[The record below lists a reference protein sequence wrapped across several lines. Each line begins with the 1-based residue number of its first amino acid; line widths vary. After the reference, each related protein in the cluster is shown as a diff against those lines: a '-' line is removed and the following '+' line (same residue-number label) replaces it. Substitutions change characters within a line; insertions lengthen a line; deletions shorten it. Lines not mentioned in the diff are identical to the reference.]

1 MKIETLPISTILPAD
16 YNPRKDLQLGDA
28 EYEKLKASIEKF
40 GYVELVVVNK
50 RNNYTAVSGH
60 QRLKVLADL
69 GIQEIECVVVDLD
82 ANQEKALNI
91 AMNKISGEWDEP
103 KLALLIADLQAT
115 DFDVNLTGF
124 DTDEIEALLS
134 LGAEREV
141 TDDGFDLDAALEQA
155 AFVQEG
161 DLWTVGEHRLL
172 CGDATKAEDVEYL
185 MGGKQAN
192 LILTDPPYN
201 VAFESASG
209 LKIKNDS
216 MADEAFHDFLLAAFT
231 NMAQASE
238 PGASAYVFH
247 ADTEGLNFRRAFKE
261 AGFYLSG
268 TCIWVKNSLV
278 LGRSPYQ
285 WQHEPILFGW
295 KTGGKHRWF
304 ADRKQTT
311 IWHFDKPSK
320 NSEHPTSKPLDLM
333 GYPIMNSTPVNAIVL
348 DTFAGS
354 GSTLMAAA
362 QLDRVCYAM
371 ELDPK
376 YASVI
381 LRRYAEIYGAKNIVC
396 ERGTKQIPYSELVK
410 EVPHDASNT
419 QAA

>member
-1 MKIETLPISTILPAD
+1 MNIKTLPISTILPAD
-16 YNPRKDLQLGDA
+16 YNPRKDLQPGDS
-28 EYEKLKASIEKF
+28 EYEKLKTSIEKF

-69 GIQEIECVVVDLD
+69 GIKEIECVMVDLD
-82 ANQEKALNI
+82 ENQEKALNI
-91 AMNKISGEWDEP
+91 AMNKINGEWDEP
-103 KLALLIADLQAT
+103 KLALLITELQAA

-134 LGAEREV
+134 LGADKEV
-141 TDDGFDLDAALEQA
+141 TDDGCDLDAELEQA
-155 AFVQEG
+155 AFVEEG
-161 DLWTVGEHRLL
+161 DLWTLGEHRLL
-172 CGDATKAEDVEYL
+172 CGDATKADDVEYL

-216 MADEAFHDFLLAAFT
+216 MADDAFHDFLLAAFT
-231 NMAQASE
+231 NMAAVSE
-238 PGASAYVFH
+238 AGASAYVFH
-247 ADTEGLNFRRAFKE
+247 ADTEGLNFRKAFKE
-261 AGFYLSG
+261 SGFYLSG

-311 IWHFDKPSK
+311 VWRFDKPSK

-333 GYPIMNSTPVNAIVL
+333 GYPITNSTPVNAIVL
-348 DTFAGS
+348 DCFAGS

-381 LRRYAEIYGAKNIVC
+381 LRRYAASYGAEGIVC
-396 ERGTKQIPYSELVK
+396 QRGTKSIPYAELVK
-410 EVPHDASNT
+410 EVSDEREKS
-419 QAA
+419 

>member
-1 MKIETLPISTILPAD
+1 MRIEQRPIAELTPAD
-16 YNPRKDLQLGDA
+16 YNPRKDLKPGDA
-28 EYEKLKASIEKF
+28 EYEKLKASIEQF
-40 GYVELVVVNK
+40 GYVEPAIFNERTGRIVG
-50 RNNYTAVSGH
+50 GH
-60 QRLKVLADL
+60 QRLKVMADL
-69 GIQEIECVVVDLD
+69 GIDVADVVIVDLD
-82 ANQEKALNI
+82 ETKEKALNI
-91 AMNKISGEWDEP
+91 ALNKISGEWDEP
-103 KLALLIADLQAT
+103 KLALLIADLQAS
-115 DFDVNLTGF
+115 DFDVSLTGF
-124 DTDEIEALLS
+124 DLEEIEQLLS
-134 LGAEREV
+134 LGDDKEV

-155 AFVQEG
+155 AFVEDG
-161 DLWTVGEHRLL
+161 DLWQIGEHRLL
-172 CGDATKAEDVEYL
+172 CGDATKPENVERL

-201 VAFESASG
+201 VAFKSASG
-209 LKIKNDS
+209 LTIENDAQS
-216 MADEAFHDFLLAAFT
+216 DDDFYQFLLAAFT
-231 NMAQASE
+231 NMVAVSE
-238 PGASAYVFH
+238 PGTSAYVFH

-261 AGFYLSG
+261 AGLYLSG

-304 ADRKQTT
+304 AGRSETT
-311 IWHFDKPSK
+311 IWRFDKPSK

-333 GYPIMNSTPVNAIVL
+333 GYPIKNSTPANAIVL

-362 QLDRVCYAM
+362 QLNRIAYCM

-381 LRRYAEIYGAKNIVC
+381 LRRYADTYGSEDITCK
-396 ERGTKQIPYSELVK
+396 RGKKTVRFADVVK
-410 EVPHDASNT
+410 EVSDGKQTA
-419 QAA
+419 

>member
-1 MKIETLPISTILPAD
+1 MRIEQRSIAELAPAD
-16 YNPRKDLQLGDA
+16 YNPRKDLKPGDA
-28 EYEKLKASIEKF
+28 EYEKLKASIEQF
-40 GYVELVVVNK
+40 GYVEPAIFNERTGRIVG
-50 RNNYTAVSGH
+50 GH
-60 QRLKVLADL
+60 QRLKVMADL
-69 GIQEIECVVVDLD
+69 GIDTADVVIVDLD
-82 ANQEKALNI
+82 ETKEKALNI
-91 AMNKISGEWDEP
+91 ALNKISGEWDEP
-103 KLALLIADLQAT
+103 KLSLLIADLQAS
-115 DFDVNLTGF
+115 DVDVSLTGF
-124 DTDEIEALLS
+124 DLEEIEQLLS
-134 LGAEREV
+134 LGEEREV
-141 TDDGFDLDAALEQA
+141 TDDGFDLDTALEQA

-161 DLWTVGEHRLL
+161 DLWSLGEHRLL
-172 CGDATKAEDVEYL
+172 CGDATKTSDVERL
-185 MGGKQAN
+185 MSGKLAN

-201 VAFESASG
+201 ASYKSASG
-209 LKIKNDS
+209 LSIKNDT
-216 MADEAFHDFLLAAFT
+216 MEDEAFYQFLLVAFT
-231 NMAQASE
+231 NMAAVSE

-261 AGFYLSG
+261 SGLYLSG

-311 IWHFDKPSK
+311 VWRFDKPSK

-333 GYPIMNSTPVNAIVL
+333 GYPIKNSTPANAIIL
-348 DTFAGS
+348 DCFGGS

-362 QLDRVCYAM
+362 QLNRIAYCM

-381 LRRYAEIYGAKNIVC
+381 LRRYADTYGGDNITC
-396 ERGTKQIPYSELVK
+396 KRGKKTIKYEDVVK
-410 EVPHDASNT
+410 EVPDGQQT
-419 QAA
+419 T

>member
-1 MKIETLPISTILPAD
+1 MRIEQRSIAELAPAD
-16 YNPRKDLQLGDA
+16 YNPRKDLKPGDA
-28 EYEKLKASIEKF
+28 EYEKLKASIEQF
-40 GYVELVVVNK
+40 GYVEPAIFNERTGRIVG
-50 RNNYTAVSGH
+50 GH
-60 QRLKVLADL
+60 QRLKVMADL
-69 GIQEIECVVVDLD
+69 GIDTADVVIVDLD
-82 ANQEKALNI
+82 ETKEKALNI
-91 AMNKISGEWDEP
+91 ALNKISGEWDEP
-103 KLALLIADLQAT
+103 KLSLLIADLQAA

-141 TDDGFDLDAALEQA
+141 TDDGFDLDTALEQA
-155 AFVQEG
+155 RFVEEG
-161 DLWTVGEHRLL
+161 DLWSLGEHRLL
-172 CGDATKAEDVEYL
+172 CGDATKAVDVERL
-185 MGGKQAN
+185 MDGKQAN

-201 VAFESASG
+201 ASYKSASG
-209 LKIKNDS
+209 LSIKNDTMEDS
-216 MADEAFHDFLLAAFT
+216 AFYQFLLNSFT
-231 NMAQASE
+231 NMAAVSE
-238 PGASAYVFH
+238 PGASAYIFH
-247 ADTEGLNFRRAFKE
+247 ADTEGLNFRKAFKE

-311 IWHFDKPSK
+311 VWRFDKPSK

-333 GYPIMNSTPVNAIVL
+333 GYPITNSTPVNAIVL
-348 DTFAGS
+348 DCFGGS
-354 GSTLMAAA
+354 GSTLMASA
-362 QLDRVCYAM
+362 QLNRICYCM

-381 LRRYAEIYGAKNIVC
+381 LRRYAETYGGENITC
-396 ERGTKQIPYSELVK
+396 KRGKKTIKYVDVVK
-410 EVPHDASNT
+410 EVERG
-419 QAA
+419 

>member
-1 MKIETLPISTILPAD
+1 MNIKTLPISTILPAD
-16 YNPRKDLQLGDA
+16 YNPRKDLQPGDS
-28 EYEKLKASIEKF
+28 EYEKLKTSIEKF

-69 GIQEIECVVVDLD
+69 GIKEIECVMVDLD
-82 ANQEKALNI
+82 ENQEKALNI
-91 AMNKISGEWDEP
+91 AMNKINGEWDEP
-103 KLALLIADLQAT
+103 KLALLITDLQAA
-115 DFDVNLTGF
+115 DFDVALTGF
-124 DTDEIEALLS
+124 NLEEIEQLLS
-134 LGAEREV
+134 LDDEREV
-141 TDDGFDLDAALEQA
+141 TDDGFDLDTALEQA
-155 AFVQEG
+155 RFIEEG
-161 DLWTVGEHRLL
+161 DLWMLGKHRLL
-172 CGDATKAEDVEYL
+172 CGDATKPEDVERL

-201 VAFESASG
+201 ASFTSSSG
-209 LKIKNDS
+209 LSIKNDS
-216 MADEAFHDFLLAAFT
+216 MEDEAFYQFLLVAFT
-231 NMAQASE
+231 NMAAVSE

-247 ADTEGLNFRRAFKE
+247 ADTEGLNFRKAFKE

-268 TCIWVKNSLV
+268 TCIWVKDSLV

-311 IWHFDKPSK
+311 VWKFDKPHR
-320 NSEHPTSKPLDLM
+320 NVDHPTSKPLDLLA
-333 GYPIMNSTPVNAIVL
+333 YPIQNSTPANAIIL
-348 DTFAGS
+348 DCFGGS

-362 QLDRVCYAM
+362 QLGRIAYCM

-381 LRRYAEIYGAKNIVC
+381 LRRYAGTYGGENITC
-396 ERGTKQIPYSELVK
+396 KRGKKTIKYEDVVK
-410 EVPHDASNT
+410 EVERG
-419 QAA
+419 

>member
-1 MKIETLPISTILPAD
+1 MPLEISTLPISAILPAD
-16 YNPRKDLQLGDA
+16 YNPRKDLQPGDA

-50 RNNYTAVSGH
+50 RNDYTAISGH

-69 GIQEIECVVVDLD
+69 DIQEIECVVVDLD
-82 ANQEKALNI
+82 ENQEKALNI

-103 KLALLIADLQAT
+103 KLALLIADLQTA

-141 TDDGFDLDAALEQA
+141 TDDGFDLNAALEEA

-161 DLWTVGEHRLL
+161 DLWTLGEHKLL
-172 CGDATKAEDVEYL
+172 CGDATKAEDVERL
-185 MGGKQAN
+185 MGGKQAT

-201 VAFESASG
+201 ASYKSASG
-209 LKIKNDS
+209 LSMKNDTMEDS
-216 MADEAFHDFLLAAFT
+216 AFYQFLLDSLT
-231 NMAQASE
+231 NMATVCE

-268 TCIWVKNSLV
+268 TCIWVKNSPV

-295 KTGGKHRWF
+295 KTDGKHRWF

-311 IWHFDKPSK
+311 VWRFDQPSK

-333 GYPIMNSTPVNAIVL
+333 GYPIINSTPTNAIVL
-348 DTFAGS
+348 DCFAGS

-376 YASVI
+376 YASVT
-381 LRRYAEIYGAKNIVC
+381 LRRYAEATGDAAGITC
-396 ERGTKQIPYSELVK
+396 TRGGKEYEYLDLVK
-410 EVPHDASNT
+410 QVGRGK
-419 QAA
+419 